1 VAHSC
6 VKFVVPLMR
15 EAAAAMITAT
25 GIKVRLIGGLSASW
39 YQPRQIVAFEMADLQ
54 IGVDIRWLATGR

>member
-1 VAHSC
+1 
-6 VKFVVPLMR
+6 MR
-15 EAAAAMITAT
+15 QVCGTAYEGGCGGHDHAT

-54 IGVDIRWLATGR
+54 IGEDIRWLATGR

>member
-1 VAHSC
+1 
-6 VKFVVPLMR
+6 MR
-15 EAAAAMITAT
+15 QVCGAAYEGCRGHDHAT

-54 IGVDIRWLATGR
+54 IGEDIRWLATGR